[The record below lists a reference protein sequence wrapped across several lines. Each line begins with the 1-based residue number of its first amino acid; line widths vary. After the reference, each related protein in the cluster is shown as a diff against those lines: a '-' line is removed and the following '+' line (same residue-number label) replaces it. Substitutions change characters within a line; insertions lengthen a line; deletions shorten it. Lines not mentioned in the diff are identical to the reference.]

1 MPGDRFHFG
10 EVTGLR
16 RSRLTLLAVA
26 LALVLMLT
34 SAPIQARDE
43 QPDVTPAQLEA
54 LKRQISNIDNWLRK
68 AEKDRSSL
76 EQELVKADQAI
87 NRLTRERRQL
97 QAESRNQ
104 EARLAQLRDRES
116 ELTRELESQRDS
128 LRLQIRQAWMAG
140 DAPAIKV
147 LLNEVNPQKISRT
160 MTYYEYVS
168 QDTVARLQKFS
179 ATLAELKDT
188 QAEVLASRARLNSI
202 HESLAAR
209 QQQLE
214 EKKQQRRQTLAV
226 LKTDIGER
234 QSERASLLAD
244 RARLESLLKEVEEA
258 IASIPTPNETRPFKA
273 LRAKLPWP
281 AHGKVTRRFGESL
294 AQGKL
299 THNGLLITTQGE
311 TEVTAVHYGR
321 VVFANW
327 LRGFGLMTII
337 DHGDGYMSLY
347 GNNSSLLAGAGD
359 WVKAGE
365 TIAITGQSGGNERSG
380 VYFEIRYRGKPQNP
394 QKWLARQ

>member
-1 MPGDRFHFG
+1 M
-10 EVTGLR
+10 TGVGNLS
-16 RSRLTLLAVA
+16 RSALIA
-26 LALVLMLT
+26 LALGFAVICLPAHG
-34 SAPIQARDE
+34 SEGEPEA
-43 QPDVTPAQLEA
+43 TPAQLKA
-54 LKRQISNIDNWLRK
+54 LKQQISRIDQWLRQ

-76 EQELVKADQAI
+76 ERELVQTDQAI
-87 NRLTRERRQL
+87 NRLTRERREL
-97 QAESRNQ
+97 EAESREQ
-104 EARLAQLRDRES
+104 AARLEKLRERES
-116 ELTRELESQRDS
+116 GLTRELDSQRAS

-147 LLNEVNPQKISRT
+147 LLNEIDPQKITRT
-160 MTYYEYVS
+160 MTYYEYLS
-168 QDTVARLQKFS
+168 QDAVNRLREFN
-179 ATLAELKDT
+179 ATLAELKET
-188 QAEVLASRARLNSI
+188 RNKVLASRTRIA
-202 HESLAAR
+202 SLQEDVNAR

-234 QSERASLLAD
+234 QSERASLRED

-258 IASIPTPNETRPFKA
+258 IASIPAPNETRPFKA

-281 AHGKVTRRFGESL
+281 ARGKVTRRFGDSL

-299 THNGLLITTQGE
+299 SHNGLLITTQGE
-311 TEVTAVHYGR
+311 TDVTAVHYGR
-321 VVFANW
+321 VVFSNW
-327 LRGFGLMTII
+327 LRGFGLMTIV

-347 GNNSSLLAGAGD
+347 GNNSSLLTSPGD

-365 TIAITGQSGGNERSG
+365 TIAVTGQSGGNDKPG
-380 VYFEIRYRGKPQNP
+380 VYFEIRYGGKPQNP